1 METVFRAVAIYM
13 FLMLVFRISGKRSL
27 AEMNAFDLV
36 LVLIIGEAA
45 SQGLTGDDFSITTT
59 FVLVT
64 TLILMEKGFALL
76 KQNSKPVERWM
87 DDLPTVI
94 VEDGKPLLAKMK
106 QQEVN
111 EEDVLEAARQSQGLE
126 RMDQVKYAV
135 LERGGTISV
144 VPMKK

>member
-76 KQNSKPVERWM
+76 KQNSKPVERWL

-111 EEDVLEAARQSQGLE
+111 EEDVLEAARQSQELE

>member
-1 METVFRAVAIYM
+1 METVFRAVAIYL

-76 KQNSKPVERWM
+76 KQNSKPVERWL

-111 EEDVLEAARQSQGLE
+111 EEDVLEAARQSQELE

>member
-1 METVFRAVAIYM
+1 METVLRAVAIYL
-13 FLMLVFRISGKRSL
+13 FLLLVFRISGKRSL
-27 AEMNAFDLV
+27 AQMNAFDLV
-36 LVLIIGEAA
+36 LVLIIGESA

-76 KQNSKPVERWM
+76 KQNSRPAEHWL
-87 DDLPTVI
+87 DDLPTVL
-94 VEDGKPLLAKMK
+94 VENGKPFKDKMK

-111 EEDVLEAARQSQGLE
+111 EDDVLEAARNSQGLE

-144 VPMKK
+144 IPMKQ

>member
-76 KQNSKPVERWM
+76 KQNSKPVERWL

>member
-1 METVFRAVAIYM
+1 METVFRAVAIYL

-76 KQNSKPVERWM
+76 KQNSKPVERWL

>member
-1 METVFRAVAIYM
+1 METVFRAVAIYL

-64 TLILMEKGFALL
+64 TLILMEKGIALL
-76 KQNSKPVERWM
+76 KQNSKPVERWL

>member
-1 METVFRAVAIYM
+1 MESVFRAVAIYL

-76 KQNSKPVERWM
+76 KQNSKPVERWL

>member
-1 METVFRAVAIYM
+1 METVFRAVAIYL

-76 KQNSKPVERWM
+76 KQNSKPVERWL

-126 RMDQVKYAV
+126 RMDQVKDAV

>member
-1 METVFRAVAIYM
+1 MESVFRAVAIYL

-76 KQNSKPVERWM
+76 KQNSKPVERWL

-135 LERGGTISV
+135 LEPCGTISV

>member
-1 METVFRAVAIYM
+1 ETVLRAVAIYL
-13 FLMLVFRISGKRSL
+13 FLLLVFRISGKRSL
-27 AEMNAFDLV
+27 AQMNAFDLV
-36 LVLIIGEAA
+36 LVLIIGESA

-76 KQNSKPVERWM
+76 KQNSRPAEHWL
-87 DDLPTVI
+87 DDLPTVL
-94 VEDGKPLLAKMK
+94 VENGKPLKDKMK

-111 EEDVLEAARQSQGLE
+111 EEDVMEAARNSQGLE
-126 RMDQVKYAV
+126 TMDQVKYAV

-144 VPMKK
+144 IPMKQ

>member
-1 METVFRAVAIYM
+1 METVFRAVAIYL

-76 KQNSKPVERWM
+76 KQNSKPVERWL

-111 EEDVLEAARQSQGLE
+111 EEDVLEAARQS
-126 RMDQVKYAV
+126 
-135 LERGGTISV
+135 
-144 VPMKK
+144 